1 MRLLQP
7 LRRRDFA
14 LLFAGST
21 ISLIGDGV
29 YTVALAFQVYAL
41 DNSPGALSLVL
52 LAYSAG
58 LVVCALVA
66 GVVVDRVDRRAVIVV
81 ADALQLV
88 AILAMGLLSVAGALQ
103 VWHCALLAVLVGAGT
118 AFVKPAATAL
128 LPHVVPKDEIVAAT
142 SLEQSAQ
149 QASYALLGPALGGV
163 LVGTAGPGTALV
175 IDAATFA
182 ASIGAVSL
190 LRTSARPPAREEP
203 GDVIREI
210 REGIA
215 YVRGRQWLWGTLLAA
230 CIAVMCIEG
239 PVEIAL
245 PYAIKNDWG
254 SGAGTYGALLA
265 VAGFAGIGAS
275 LVFGARGL
283 PRRPVTAMMLLWVIG
298 MLSIA
303 GFGLVDGLAA
313 AIPFALLLGIGTAGD
328 TIWFA
333 LLQTRVPGELLG
345 RVSSPDW
352 MLSFALLP
360 VSYALAARSRRR
372 WVLASCSPWRRS
384 RAPRWP
390 SVCSSRC
397 PACGTAPRTDRGVAC
412 WRCAPPS
419 RSACTC
425 RSSTTPAW
433 SRMGCSTRSR
443 RSRGPRRARASARSP
458 SWTTSTR
465 SRRWETAR

>member
-21 ISLIGDGV
+21 ISLVGDGV

-88 AILAMGLLSVAGALQ
+88 AILAMGLLSVAGTLE

-128 LPHVVPKDEIVAAT
+128 LPHVVPKEEIVAAT

-163 LVGTAGPGTALV
+163 LVGATGPGTALV

-182 ASIGAVSL
+182 FSIGAVSL

-215 YVRGRQWLWGTLLAA
+215 YVRRRQWLWGTLLAA
-230 CIAVMCIEG
+230 CIAVMCVEG
-239 PVEIAL
+239 PIEIAL
-245 PYAIKNDWG
+245 PYVIKNDWG
-254 SGAGTYGALLA
+254 NGAGAYGALLA

-275 LVFGARGL
+275 LFFGARGL
-283 PRRPVTAMMLLWVIG
+283 PRKPVTAMMLLW
-298 MLSIA
+298 STEH
-303 GFGLVDGLAA
+303 
-313 AIPFALLLGIGTAGD
+313 ALD
-328 TIWFA
+328 R
-333 LLQTRVPGELLG
+333 RV
-345 RVSSPDW
+345 R
-352 MLSFALLP
+352 
-360 VSYALAARSRRR
+360 
-372 WVLASCSPWRRS
+372 
-384 RAPRWP
+384 PR
-390 SVCSSRC
+390 
-397 PACGTAPRTDRGVAC
+397 
-412 WRCAPPS
+412 
-419 RSACTC
+419 
-425 RSSTTPAW
+425 
-433 SRMGCSTRSR
+433 
-443 RSRGPRRARASARSP
+443 RRARRGAAVRAAARH
-458 SWTTSTR
+458 R
-465 SRRWETAR
+465 QRRRHDLVRPAADARARRAVGPRLEPGLDALVRTPARLLRAHGPARGGARCPRAARPGGARGHRCGHRPVPRVARPAGPLRGRIEE

>member
-7 LRRRDFA
+7 LRRHDFA

-41 DNSPGALSLVL
+41 DNSPSALSLVL

-88 AILAMGLLSVAGALQ
+88 AILAMGLLSVAGTLE
-103 VWHCALLAVLVGAGT
+103 VWHCALLAVFVGAGT

-128 LPHVVPKDEIVAAT
+128 LPHVVPKEEIVAAT

-163 LVGTAGPGTALV
+163 LVGAAGPGTALV

-203 GDVIREI
+203 GDVVREI

-245 PYAIKNDWG
+245 PYVIKNDWG
-254 SGAGTYGALLA
+254 NGASTYGALLA

-283 PRRPVTAMMLLWVIG
+283 PSRPVTAMMVLWVMG

-313 AIPFALLLGIGTAGD
+313 ALPFALLLGIGSAGD

-345 RVSSPDW
+345 RVSSLDW

-360 VSYALAARSRRR
+360 VSYALAGPLAAALGAREL
-372 WVLASCSPWRRS
+372 LAL
-384 RAPRWP
+384 A
-390 SVCSSRC
+390 
-397 PACGTAPRTDRGVAC
+397 ALAGTAVAIGLFLALPGL
-412 WRCAPPS
+412 RD
-419 RSACTC
+419 RSAD
-425 RSSTTPAW
+425 A
-433 SRMGCSTRSR
+433 
-443 RSRGPRRARASARSP
+443 
-458 SWTTSTR
+458 
-465 SRRWETAR
+465 